1 MKTFSDVFGT
11 YLPDLPAA
19 VAAGEIEH
27 LHIHTQRR
35 ELTAQL
41 RFANVL
47 EKSVLL
53 QVQAQLRTALQL
65 GRVLLLPRYPADQL
79 TVAYLPSLAD
89 TLRAAGKH
97 INGFFDGA
105 TAELAGDHLTIS
117 LAHGGYEWLE
127 RENCARVIS
136 EILEQEFGR
145 QITVEFT
152 GVLDLESNQE
162 IYRKTMEAAEAA
174 IPKAPPR
181 PAAPAPSRPAP
192 AQNGGNGG
200 WNGGGNGNGGWNR
213 SGGGRRSDS
222 RLLDEPK
229 VAPIRFD
236 ASGLPFQADEMTVI
250 MGKPIGERPIPLSD
264 AMEEEIQVTVW
275 GDVFQ
280 TDKHVTRDETK
291 VIYKIL
297 FTDYTNSFALKTIVS
312 AEKAHLID
320 DTLKP
325 GKTILTS
332 GKVMLDTFEKELL
345 LRPDSIALVKRT
357 YRQDTSEKKRVDE
370 LLRLTRSKA
379 TPVHWDESHTTLIE
393 EKVDTGDKFQIR
405 SYF

>member
-1 MKTFSDVFGT
+1 MYWKNRCCCRYRLSSG
-11 YLPDLPAA
+11 
-19 VAAGEIEH
+19 
-27 LHIHTQRR
+27 
-35 ELTAQL
+35 L
-41 RFANVL
+41 RCSWDGCCFCPGI
-47 EKSVLL
+47 
-53 QVQAQLRTALQL
+53 R
-65 GRVLLLPRYPADQL
+65 ADQL

-222 RLLDEPK
+222 RRWTSQGG
-229 VAPIRFD
+229 AI
-236 ASGLPFQADEMTVI
+236 GLMPR
-250 MGKPIGERPIPLSD
+250 GGPSR
-264 AMEEEIQVTVW
+264 
-275 GDVFQ
+275 
-280 TDKHVTRDETK
+280 RTK
-291 VIYKIL
+291 
-297 FTDYTNSFALKTIVS
+297 
-312 AEKAHLID
+312 
-320 DTLKP
+320 
-325 GKTILTS
+325 
-332 GKVMLDTFEKELL
+332 
-345 LRPDSIALVKRT
+345 
-357 YRQDTSEKKRVDE
+357 
-370 LLRLTRSKA
+370 
-379 TPVHWDESHTTLIE
+379 
-393 EKVDTGDKFQIR
+393 
-405 SYF
+405 